1 MSWYYNRCNMIS
13 NKDIIDKYT
22 FLLMEYIHLINTS
35 DIINSLEKSNVIF
48 LTGLNTLI
56 HIYKMSL
63 FISKNVDTASSYTQK
78 GVYCYLEYIEQMY
91 KTNYINHL
99 DYLDAI
105 TFVYNKTIVEI
116 YGPQNNSESTSII
129 NVLSL
134 SEIHPPHPTE
144 MEEQKKLLT
153 QIEKITNTLLWT
165 NNPDL
170 TFENRLDISYRF
182 LQKYLNS
189 ILLFENGEDGHSII
203 SFIVCVQDHIC
214 IDYDE
219 YIEILYEFHKQMK
232 KYAKY
237 HTAQLKENI
246 HTKLMYLVAH
256 MTGKTF
262 TQIAE
267 MEGFKKKM
275 DIVKWFFA
283 LSG

>member
-1 MSWYYNRCNMIS
+1 MLS

-48 LTGLNTLI
+48 LTGLNTLL
-56 HIYKMSL
+56 HIYKLCL
-63 FISKNVDTASSYTQK
+63 FISKNVDTAASYTQK

-134 SEIHPPHPTE
+134 SETHPPHPNE

-153 QIEKITNTLLWT
+153 QLEKITNTLLWT

-170 TFENRLDISYRF
+170 TFENHLDISYRF

-189 ILLFENGEDGHSII
+189 ILLFENGEDGHYII
-203 SFIVCVQDHIC
+203 SFIVCLQDHIC

-232 KYAKY
+232 KNTKY

-246 HTKLMYLVAH
+246 HTKLIYLVAH
-256 MTGKTF
+256 MSGKSF

-275 DIVKWFFA
+275 DIVKWFFT
-283 LSG
+283 LPC